1 MGAAHRDPVMPYF
14 PWHRPRIKKK
24 WQEVD
29 RKWGDE
35 LVRRWRRQ
43 WCLQKLAILARWE
56 AEDEMRLAEKDLN
69 IKKLAILAGWEA
81 EDEMRLA
88 EKDLN
93 ISFEEADALADAD
106 ADAALLG
113 FDVDAD
119 AEPSAE
125 QG

>member
-1 MGAAHRDPVMPYF
+1 MPYF

-69 IKKLAILAGWEA
+69 I
-81 EDEMRLA
+81 
-88 EKDLN
+88 
-93 ISFEEADALADAD
+93 SFEEADALADAD

-119 AEPSAE
+119 ADPSAE